1 MAYRPPVAVLDA
13 CVLYPFHTR
22 NLLVQF
28 AVDRLVD
35 ARWTDTIHDEWMRN
49 LAADAPGIGMD
60 RLRRTRDL
68 MKAAL
73 PAADVRGYEPLI
85 PGIVLPDP
93 DDRHVVA
100 AAIAGGASVVV
111 TWNMADFPEAEL
123 ARHGLQR
130 ETPDQFALRLYEG
143 CSGGRAGCGRERPP
157 QPPDQHADGG
167 GVCIGPR
174 AAGPAWLCRGD
185 WERLRP
191 CSNSCRRPGRRCRQK
206 SSSPSNSVMLIL
218 RFLRC
223 KRNIE
228 ASPLCQVEMAPSPAV
243 LPWEAGCG
251 GCDDEQARVRPA

>member
-49 LAADAPGIGMD
+49 LVADAPGIGMD

-73 PAADVRGYEPLI
+73 PAADVHGYQPLI

-111 TWNMADFPEAEL
+111 TWNIADFPEAEL

-130 ETPDQFALRLYEG
+130 ETPDQFALRLYE
-143 CSGGRAGCGRERPP
+143 
-157 QPPDQHADGG
+157 
-167 GVCIGPR
+167 
-174 AAGPAWLCRGD
+174 AAP
-185 WERLRP
+185 E
-191 CSNSCRRPGRRCRQK
+191 
-206 SSSPSNSVMLIL
+206 
-218 RFLRC
+218 
-223 KRNIE
+223 
-228 ASPLCQVEMAPSPAV
+228 AV
-243 LPWEAGCG
+243 LAAVVN
-251 GCDDEQARVRPA
+251 ARLNLRTSTPTAAEFAAVLVRQGLHGFAEVIGND